1 MSGGVIPAVAKQ
13 DSSTMGQGS
22 ERLDNKFSHI
32 SILVALIPC
41 DECGAE
47 ISDKANSCPKCGF
60 PLKQDTD
67 EQAISNIIRLK
78 TNEIIALIFVC
89 VVLTLMWNSA
99 QTANEAYEEA
109 EDEYEQC
116 KEDNPSV
123 TISPR
128 CDDEGD
134 DFWDAMDDYW
144 DADSTFSGTMI
155 MFGIILSIYFIR
167 KYLKSPLAYSEEI
180 VNEEQ

>member
-1 MSGGVIPAVAKQ
+1 M
-13 DSSTMGQGS
+13 
-22 ERLDNKFSHI
+22 
-32 SILVALIPC
+32 ALISC

-78 TNEIIALIFVC
+78 TNEIIALISVC
-89 VVLTLMWNSA
+89 VILTLMWNSA
-99 QTANEAYEEA
+99 QTANEVADEAY
-109 EDEYEQC
+109 DDYEQC
-116 KEDNPSV
+116 EEDNPSV

-128 CDDEGD
+128 CYDE
-134 DFWDAMDDYW
+134 MDDYY
-144 DADSTFSGTMI
+144 DAQDDYMNAYTTFTGTMI
-155 MFGIILSIYFIR
+155 MFGIILSIYSIR

-180 VNEEQ
+180 INEEQ

>member
-1 MSGGVIPAVAKQ
+1 MFEAQLAKIEQ
-13 DSSTMGQGS
+13 AQFI
-22 ERLDNKFSHI
+22 ERLNNKLSHEGI
-32 SILVALIPC
+32 FVALISC

-99 QTANEAYEEA
+99 QTAKEVLDEADDDYK
-109 EDEYEQC
+109 QC

-128 CDDEGD
+128 CYDE
-134 DFWDAMDDYW
+134 MDDWNDAW
-144 DADSTFSGTMI
+144 DDYLNADSTFTGTMI

-180 VNEEQ
+180 INEEQ